1 VVGLVKWI
9 SQKGEYMTNQE
20 VIIYEGAMCCSTGVC
35 GPEPD
40 RNLIVFSETVKR
52 LQNEYGERLTI
63 MRASLTFNSL
73 IFMAHP
79 EIARLVKENGPEV
92 LPITTLNGDI
102 IARQKYLTY
111 EELKAAIEGKTNPT
125 N

>member
-1 VVGLVKWI
+1 MEKNELIV
-9 SQKGEYMTNQE
+9 
-20 VIIYEGAMCCSTGVC
+20 YEGAMCCSTGVC

-40 RNLIVFSETVKR
+40 QELIAFSETMKR

-73 IFMAHP
+73 VFMAHP

-92 LPITTLNGDI
+92 LPITTINGEI
-102 IARQKYLTY
+102 IAGAEIL
-111 EELKAAIEGKTNPT
+111 AI
-125 N
+125 